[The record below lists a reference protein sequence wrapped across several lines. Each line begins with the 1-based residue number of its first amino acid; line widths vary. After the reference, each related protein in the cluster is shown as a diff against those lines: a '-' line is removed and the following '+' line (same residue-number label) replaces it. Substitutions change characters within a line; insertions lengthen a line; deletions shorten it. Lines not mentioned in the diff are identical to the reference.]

1 MNTKEQVEQCIKSLH
16 WLMFCIVGEQEPKKN
31 TFEFAT
37 KTYLENAISLL
48 KGSIESSEILGII
61 FNHFDFDA
69 AIRYG
74 NNQPMLK
81 ITNKRTNEYWELPI
95 TKNEYD
101 LILRG
106 AIK

>member
-1 MNTKEQVEQCIKSLH
+1 MNTKKQVEQCIKSLQ
-16 WLMFCIVGEQEPKKN
+16 WLKFNIVGTEEPKKN

-48 KGSIESSEILGII
+48 KGSIESSEILEII

-95 TKNEYD
+95 AKEKYD
-101 LILRG
+101 LLM
-106 AIK
+106 KVML